1 MKGTNFPLR
10 GTSLMV
16 ATIIGGGM
24 FALPVAFV
32 HVWFLKGLLLLS
44 ATGILMLITGL
55 ILVDITMRF
64 PSGASFHTFTHALL
78 GPAASVIIGMAFC
91 FVLYLLTYAYL
102 SGAASILWDILPPE
116 IAGHRWLPIMLL
128 SLTTS
133 LILWAGDKLP
143 GFLLSG
149 LIAAKF
155 TLFLMLFAGAAGG
168 IKAPRLFD
176 LAGSTPLQYYLPIVP
191 VCVIAFG
198 FHGSVPSL
206 TRMFQ
211 RDYHRAV
218 IRSLYYGFAVALTV
232 YAFWLTLTMGALTPQ
247 AIRHVSDEG
256 GNIGAF
262 ITALNIHQTTSAT
275 RLILVAFGCIA
286 VLASLMSASIG
297 LSDYLEDALSKINCK
312 CPRPLA
318 IFLTYFPAASA
329 CVIAPQG
336 FLSALSFAGIS
347 LVLWSILL
355 PPYLL
360 IKARRSSLPPVYTFP
375 GNNVFLKII
384 IVTGAMLWLLMIFT
398 FL

>member
-1 MKGTNFPLR
+1 
-10 GTSLMV
+10 MV

-32 HVWFLKGLLLLS
+32 NVWFIKGLLVLS
-44 ATGILMLITGL
+44 VTGILMLITGL

-64 PSGASFHTFTHALL
+64 PPGASFHTFTHALL
-78 GPAASVIIGMAFC
+78 GPAASVIIGVAFC
-91 FVLYLLTYAYL
+91 FVLYLLTYAYI
-102 SGAASILWDILPPE
+102 SGAASIVWDLLPPD
-116 IAGHRWLPIMLL
+116 IAGRSWLPIILL

-133 LILWAGDKLP
+133 LILWAGGKLP

-155 TLFLMLFAGAAGG
+155 TLFLLLFAGAAGG
-168 IKAPRLFD
+168 VKALRLLDF
-176 LAGSTPLQYYLPIVP
+176 AGSTPLQYYLPIVP

-206 TRMFQ
+206 TRMY
-211 RDYHRAV
+211 RGDNHRAV
-218 IRSLYYGFAVALTV
+218 LRSLYYGFAVSLTV

-262 ITALNIHQTTSAT
+262 ITALNIHRTTSAT
-275 RLILVAFGCIA
+275 SLILVAFGCIA

-297 LSDYLEDALSKINCK
+297 LSDYLEDTLNKINCQ
-312 CPRPLA
+312 CSRPLA
-318 IFLTYFPAASA
+318 IFLTYFPPALA
-329 CVIAPQG
+329 CIIAPQG

-347 LVLWSILL
+347 LVLWSIIL
-355 PPYLL
+355 PL
-360 IKARRSSLPPVYTFP
+360 IYSSKPGVPLCLRYITFREAIP
-375 GNNVFLKII
+375 S
-384 IVTGAMLWLLMIFT
+384 
-398 FL
+398 